1 MARYLDPKNDLVFK
15 KIFGEH
21 PLLLKDF
28 LNALLPLPEDGQ
40 IIELSYL
47 QPEQVP
53 VTPLIYRRGI
63 VDVKCI
69 DQQGRTFIV
78 EMQMFWTTV
87 FRQRMLFNA
96 SQAYVQQLAPGQDF
110 RLLQPVYA
118 LGLINDTF
126 DPGGDWYHHY
136 KIVNIDHPQ
145 RQIEGL
151 QFVFIELPKFKA
163 ETAVAKKVRLL
174 WLRFLKEVGGEL
186 EAAEDL
192 RDYPPIQEALTISQE
207 AGFSRAEL
215 LAYQDVL
222 DAIRTETSYVGEK
235 VAEAEVR
242 GREEGLEEGIQV
254 GREEGIQVGREE
266 GFQVGQ
272 EQGRRN
278 EKLSIAQ
285 HLLAVM
291 EDDAIA
297 KITGLSVNEVQAL
310 RNS

>member
-28 LNALLPLPEDGQ
+28 LNALLPLPDDGQ
-40 IIELSYL
+40 IIDLSYL

-53 VTPLIYRRGI
+53 MTPLSYRRGI

-118 LGLINDTF
+118 LGLINDIF
-126 DPGGDWYHHY
+126 DPNGDWYHHY
-136 KIVNIDHPQ
+136 KIVNIDHPH

-163 ETAVAKKVRLL
+163 DTAIAKKVRLL
-174 WLRFLKEVGGEL
+174 WLRFLKEIGGEL
-186 EAAEDL
+186 EPPEDL
-192 RDYPPIQEALTISQE
+192 REYPPIQEALTISQE
-207 AGFSRAEL
+207 AAFSRAEL

-222 DAIRTETSYVGEK
+222 DAIRTETAYVGEK
-235 VAEAEVR
+235 VAEATAK
-242 GREEGLEEGIQV
+242 GLEEGIQV
-254 GREEGIQVGREE
+254 GRRD
-266 GFQVGQ
+266 
-272 EQGRRN
+272 
-278 EKLSIAQ
+278 EKL
-285 HLLAVM
+285 
-291 EDDAIA
+291 AIA
-297 KITGLSVNEVQAL
+297 KNMLEAMDDSAIANITGLSVEDVQVL
-310 RNS
+310 RNSK

>member
-40 IIELSYL
+40 IIDLSYL

-53 VTPLIYRRGI
+53 MTPLSYRRGI

-126 DPGGDWYHHY
+126 DPGADWYHHY
-136 KIVNIDHPQ
+136 KIVNIDNPQ

-174 WLRFLKEVGGEL
+174 WLRFLKEIGGEL
-186 EAAEDL
+186 DAPADL
-192 RDYPPIQEALTISQE
+192 LSYPPIQEALTISQE

-235 VAEAEVR
+235 VAEAEAR
-242 GREEGLEEGIQV
+242 GHEQGIQV
-254 GREEGIQVGREE
+254 GRQD
-266 GFQVGQ
+266 
-272 EQGRRN
+272 
-278 EKLSIAQ
+278 EKLTIAKNM
-285 HLLAVM
+285 LAVL
-291 EDDAIA
+291 DDAAIA
-297 KITGLSVNEVQAL
+297 KITGLSVAEVQKL
-310 RNS
+310 RNT